1 VGIKEIGG
9 ANRGQMV
16 ELFQRA
22 VDGKAQGEP
31 WCAGFVHFCLETV
44 DAQMKYVMGERYD
57 LRNRIAQSEH
67 VLTIWKDTPMIAR
80 RAAPQ
85 AGYLTLWWHFGADG
99 KPTGSGHVGIVTEVQ
114 APDRILSVEG
124 NTSDGTGINRDGD
137 GVYERMRHIVSGA
150 GVMRHLG
157 FLDPW
162 AYSML
167 EDETTPVAGG

>member
-1 VGIKEIGG
+1 
-9 ANRGQMV
+9 
-16 ELFQRA
+16 
-22 VDGKAQGEP
+22 
-31 WCAGFVHFCLETV
+31 
-44 DAQMKYVMGERYD
+44 
-57 LRNRIAQSEH
+57 
-67 VLTIWKDTPMIAR
+67 
-80 RAAPQ
+80 
-85 AGYLTLWWHFGADG
+85 
-99 KPTGSGHVGIVTEVQ
+99 
-114 APDRILSVEG
+114 LSVEG